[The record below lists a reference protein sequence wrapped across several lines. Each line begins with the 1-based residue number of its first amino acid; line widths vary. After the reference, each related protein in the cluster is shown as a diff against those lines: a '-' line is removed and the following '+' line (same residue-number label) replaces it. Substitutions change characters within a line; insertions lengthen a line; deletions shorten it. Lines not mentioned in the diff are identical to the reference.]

1 MQVTR
6 IDYTGDKV
14 LVKTEKDEYL
24 ADKVTDFTVFVFT
37 YNYQIN
43 NFQIK

>member
-24 ADKVTDFTVFVFT
+24 ADKVTTLL
-37 YNYQIN
+37 YLYLLII
-43 NFQIK
+43 IK

>member
-24 ADKVTDFTVFVFT
+24 ADKVTTLAVSVFVD
-37 YNYQIN
+37 YLI
-43 NFQIK
+43 IRSG